1 MAKSF
6 KARYAAALAARE
18 SATDSVYAAAY
29 PRRDVV
35 FSQCLAMAAPEVRA
49 AYSAASAALASLDHE
64 AEQSGRAYRARED
77 ARSQFWAAR
86 ASARAA

>member
-18 SATDSVYAAAY
+18 AATDSVYAAAY

-35 FSQCLAMAAPEVRA
+35 FSQCLAMASPETRA
-49 AYSAASAALASLDHE
+49 AYSAASVALASLDHE
-64 AEQSGRAYRARED
+64 AEQSGRAYQARD
-77 ARSQFWAAR
+77 DVRSQFYT
-86 ASARAA
+86 ARAASL